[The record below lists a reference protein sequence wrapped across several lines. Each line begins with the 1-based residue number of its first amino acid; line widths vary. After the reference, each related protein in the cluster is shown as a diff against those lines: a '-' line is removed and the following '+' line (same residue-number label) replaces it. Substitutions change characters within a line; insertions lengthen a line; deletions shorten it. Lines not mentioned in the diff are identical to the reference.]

1 MWCVLIVKRIWI
13 RRFGRIVKL
22 EVLIIMNY
30 RDFCFQLLKVNT
42 ALRIGELSPDEV
54 DVMVTKSSGDTLIV
68 FMDKNS
74 NEPVTY
80 FKVE

>member
-1 MWCVLIVKRIWI
+1 
-13 RRFGRIVKL
+13 
-22 EVLIIMNY
+22 MNY

>member
-1 MWCVLIVKRIWI
+1 MIVRS
-13 RRFGRIVKL
+13 
-22 EVLIIMNY
+22 
-30 RDFCFQLLKVNT
+30 DFFM
-42 ALRIGELSPDEV
+42 SV

-80 FKVE
+80 FKVN

>member
-1 MWCVLIVKRIWI
+1 
-13 RRFGRIVKL
+13 
-22 EVLIIMNY
+22 MNY

-80 FKVE
+80 FKLKE

>member
-1 MWCVLIVKRIWI
+1 
-13 RRFGRIVKL
+13 
-22 EVLIIMNY
+22 MNY
-30 RDFCFQLLKVNT
+30 RQFCYQLLKVNS
-42 ALRIGELSPDEV
+42 ALRVGELSPDDV
-54 DVMVTKSSGDTLIV
+54 KVMVTKSSGDTLIV

>member
-1 MWCVLIVKRIWI
+1 
-13 RRFGRIVKL
+13 
-22 EVLIIMNY
+22 MNY

-80 FKVE
+80 FKVKD

>member
-1 MWCVLIVKRIWI
+1 
-13 RRFGRIVKL
+13 
-22 EVLIIMNY
+22 MNY

-42 ALRIGELSPDEV
+42 ALKIGELSPDEV

-80 FKVE
+80 FKVED

>member
-1 MWCVLIVKRIWI
+1 
-13 RRFGRIVKL
+13 
-22 EVLIIMNY
+22 MNY

-80 FKVE
+80 FKVN